1 MKNFIKKTIAFK
13 LLTFFVLTINAQ
25 TLLLESFENFNS
37 LFTTGGWYRQN
48 NSIPLGDFGWED
60 GTGLSVATPHS
71 GKGYVRAWFQNT
83 DSIGNISNWLMTP
96 ALSLQNGDTVEF
108 WTSALFN
115 DQLANRLECRLS
127 KMGGSNNV
135 GTSDTSVGDFTTLL
149 VSVNPNLLKGLSN
162 YPPDMTRY
170 FGVVSGLSGPT
181 NCKVAFR
188 YWITNGGNW
197 GTNGTY
203 IGLDDVQIF
212 RGSTSAT
219 DKKNKDG
226 FTLNIFPN
234 PAQNNIIVQSDN
246 KLIGEVF
253 SVYDNT
259 GRVVLTGQLNA
270 QNTKVELGNLT
281 SGIYLFSVGEN
292 MKQTLKLIK
301 E

>member
-13 LLTFFVLTINAQ
+13 LLTIFVLTINAQ
-25 TLLLESFENFNS
+25 TLLLESFENFNT

-127 KMGGSNNV
+127 KKGESNNV
-135 GTSDTSVGDFTTLL
+135 GSSDTSLGDFTTLL
-149 VSVNPNLLKGLSN
+149 VSVNPNLLKGTGYYS
-162 YPPDMTRY
+162 PEMTRY
-170 FGVVSGLSGPT
+170 YGVVGGLSAPT
-181 NCKVAFR
+181 SCKVAFR

-203 IGLDDVQIF
+203 IGLDDVQIY
-212 RGSTSAT
+212 RGSRSA
-219 DKKNKDG
+219 NVENNNEV
-226 FTLNIFPN
+226 FTFSVFPN
-234 PAQNNIIVQSDN
+234 PAYNIIDVKSDT
-246 KLIGEVF
+246 KFIGKIY
-253 SVYDNT
+253 SIYDNT
-259 GRVVLTGQLNA
+259 GRVVLTGSLNS
-270 QNTKVELGNLT
+270 QNTKVDLGDL
-281 SGIYLFSVGEN
+281 SEGIYAFSVGEN
-292 MKQTLKLIK
+292 MKHTLMVIK
-301 E
+301 R